1 MFWSPK
7 VILLELSSCCSG
19 VLLVSKSSKK
29 NCLLQPNRLVLG
41 ETITTACF
49 PAAGFGQNWQHVMVD
64 FVVVQLVRKF
74 AWT

>member
-19 VLLVSKSSKK
+19 VLLVSKSSK